1 MIRVSLLSLS
11 VILATLAVATAAILT
26 WLWIARRK
34 RDQALREHGRPLLV
48 MPLAPSPDMVRAPLM
63 RDVMPAR
70 RSPVTALAVAESLAP
85 SEYQMVTES
94 PEDSLV
100 TMTTGETPTGNDAV
114 QDAVAEMIQG
124 SALRFHRPAD
134 HARPFLPGTLRV
146 SEGPDAGIELRFV
159 RLAGSEPPVV
169 TFGRSEG
176 PPFRHVQLL
185 EPTVSRAHARLAY
198 QEDGWYLTNLSRT
211 NPVLL
216 NRVPLTSDEGTRL
229 QDGDRVEMGALAF
242 RYLSR

>member
-11 VILATLAVATAAILT
+11 VILATLAVAIAAILT

-48 MPLAPSPDMVRAPLM
+48 MPMVPSSDIPRASLVREA
-63 RDVMPAR
+63 VPAR
-70 RSPVTALAVAESLAP
+70 RSPITALAIAEPLPAT
-85 SEYQMVTES
+85 EYQMVAES
-94 PEDSLV
+94 PSESLA
-100 TMTTGETPTGNDAV
+100 TMTTGETPMGNDAGSA
-114 QDAVAEMIQG
+114 AVAEMIHG

-134 HARPFLPGTLRV
+134 HSRPLLPGVLRV
-146 SEGPDAGIELRFV
+146 TEGPDAGIELRFV
-159 RLAGSEPPVV
+159 RLAGSDPPVI

-185 EPTVSRAHARLAY
+185 EPTVSRAHARLTY

-216 NRVPLTSDEGTRL
+216 NRVPLTDEQGTRL
-229 QDGDRVEMGALAF
+229 QDGDRIEMGALAF

>member
-11 VILATLAVATAAILT
+11 VILATLAVAIAAILM
-26 WLWIARRK
+26 WLWIARRR

-48 MPLAPSPDMVRAPLM
+48 MPMVPSSDIPLAQHV
-63 RDVMPAR
+63 RDVVPAR
-70 RSPVTALAVAESLAP
+70 RSPITALAVAEQLSTGD
-85 SEYQMVTES
+85 YQMVAES
-94 PEDSLV
+94 PGESLA
-100 TMTTGETPTGNDAV
+100 TMTTGETVTGGEAGHES
-114 QDAVAEMIQG
+114 VAEMIQG

-134 HARPFLPGTLRV
+134 HSRPFLPGVLRV

-159 RLAGSEPPVV
+159 QLAGNEPPVV
-169 TFGRSEG
+169 TFGRSQG

-185 EPTVSRAHARLAY
+185 EPTVSRAHARLSY

-216 NRVPLTSDEGTRL
+216 NRIPLTDEQGTRL
-229 QDGDRVEMGALAF
+229 QDGDRIEMGALAF

>member
-11 VILATLAVATAAILT
+11 VILATLAVATAAILA

-34 RDQALREHGRPLLV
+34 RDQALRDHGRPLLV
-48 MPLAPSPDMVRAPLM
+48 MPMVPSSDIPRTPLV

-70 RSPVTALAVAESLAP
+70 RSPITALAVAEPLAA
-85 SEYQMVTES
+85 SEYQMVAAS
-94 PEDSLV
+94 PEDALA
-100 TMTTGETPTGNDAV
+100 TMTTGETPRGNDAV
-114 QDAVAEMIQG
+114 HEAVAEMIHG

-134 HARPFLPGTLRV
+134 HSRPFLPGVLRV

-159 RLAGSEPPVV
+159 RLAESEPPVV

-198 QEDGWYLTNLSRT
+198 QDDGWYLTNLSRT

-216 NRVPLTSDEGTRL
+216 NRLPLTDEQGTRL
-229 QDGDRVEMGALAF
+229 QDGDRIEMGALAF